1 MEIISSKHVVDIV
14 CRTLGRVDRRLTGHG
29 ERVAGLAL
37 QLLLTQKGEA
47 LSRREM
53 DLVLAAL
60 FHDVGAYKTDE
71 IDGLLS
77 FEREGGWDHAVY
89 GYLFLKNLSPLG
101 AVADAV
107 LYHHCPYRELR
118 QIDTPHRMGA
128 ALICLCD
135 RVDVLVQAGRKAEVP
150 ALLARERGNL
160 FDPLLVDLFLRADS
174 ERQLLDQGEG
184 ALCAPLWVAASRL
197 SFDEGEKRAFL
208 QMLAYSIDFRSE
220 CTVLHT
226 ITTVSVS
233 LAIARLLGLDE
244 DTRQCIYYGA
254 LLHDLGK
261 VSTPVSIL
269 EKPGRLTGE
278 EMAVMREHA
287 AVTGEILGGFV
298 RDDIYRIAM
307 RHHEKLDGSGY
318 PLGLRGE
325 ELSLPE
331 RVVAVADIVSA
342 LARERSYKEAFDRER
357 VLAILGQMQAAG
369 AICPR
374 VTALVCNHYDRL
386 MESAHAGSAPVL
398 ALYQGVLRE
407 YRTLSA
413 EIRAASRSATGPRPA

>member
-135 RVDVLVQAGRKAEVP
+135 RVDVLVQAGRKVEVP

-160 FDPLLVDLFLRADS
+160 FDPLLVDLFLRADG

-298 RDDIYRIAM
+298 RDDIYRIAV

-369 AICPR
+369 TICPR

-386 MESAHAGSAPVL
+386 MESARAGSAPVL

>member
-1 MEIISSKHVVDIV
+1 
-14 CRTLGRVDRRLTGHG
+14 
-29 ERVAGLAL
+29 
-37 QLLLTQKGEA
+37 
-47 LSRREM
+47 
-53 DLVLAAL
+53 
-60 FHDVGAYKTDE
+60 
-71 IDGLLS
+71 
-77 FEREGGWDHAVY
+77 
-89 GYLFLKNLSPLG
+89 
-101 AVADAV
+101 
-107 LYHHCPYRELR
+107 
-118 QIDTPHRMGA
+118 
-128 ALICLCD
+128 
-135 RVDVLVQAGRKAEVP
+135 
-150 ALLARERGNL
+150 
-160 FDPLLVDLFLRADS
+160 
-174 ERQLLDQGEG
+174 
-184 ALCAPLWVAASRL
+184 
-197 SFDEGEKRAFL
+197 
-208 QMLAYSIDFRSE
+208 
-220 CTVLHT
+220 
-226 ITTVSVS
+226 
-233 LAIARLLGLDE
+233 
-244 DTRQCIYYGA
+244 
-254 LLHDLGK
+254 
-261 VSTPVSIL
+261 
-269 EKPGRLTGE
+269 
-278 EMAVMREHA
+278 MREHA

-386 MESAHAGSAPVL
+386 MESARAGSAPVL